1 MPPPLSTAGT
11 MSPGVLSGASTAMSF
26 SGVDDTTWAL
36 VLVPSPNVTSMSDA
50 SSTTWFAV
58 MIWPWALTTTPLPI
72 LLSLSLA
79 TLVSMNT
86 SDGAMIRYTFAP
98 YSGVAGVDVGGVAA
112 AGRFVLPSDDQPSPI
127 AYSPSSGT
135 SPTAARADR

>member
-1 MPPPLSTAGT
+1 
-11 MSPGVLSGASTAMSF
+11 
-26 SGVDDTTWAL
+26 
-36 VLVPSPNVTSMSDA
+36 MSDA

-58 MIWPWALTTTPLPI
+58 IIWPWALTTTPLPI

-112 AGRFVLPSDDQPSPI
+112 AGRFVLPSDDEPSTI
-127 AYSPSSGT
+127 AYAPSAMT
-135 SPTAARADR
+135 APTAAQTNGQNDARRLRSTAGLAAGAGASGTGPAGLLPATR

>member
-1 MPPPLSTAGT
+1 
-11 MSPGVLSGASTAMSF
+11 MSPGVLSGANTAMSF
-26 SGVDDTTWAL
+26 SGADDTTWAL
-36 VLVPSPNVTSMSDA
+36 VFVPSPNVTSMSDA

-72 LLSLSLA
+72 LLPLSLA

-98 YSGVAGVDVGGVAA
+98 YSGVAGGDVRGVAA
-112 AGRFVLPSDDQPSPI
+112 TGRLGFPSDHDPPANPDRPS
-127 AYSPSSGT
+127 AVT
-135 SPTAARADR
+135 APTAAQAKR